1 MNKTRIRQYILLVIN
16 RKKGKEKALLIIEI
30 KLTSVDRMR
39 TDKVKKKSPF
49 CNHQESLI
57 DAKSCS

>member
-39 TDKVKKKSPF
+39 TDKVKKKITI
-49 CNHQESLI
+49 L
-57 DAKSCS
+57 